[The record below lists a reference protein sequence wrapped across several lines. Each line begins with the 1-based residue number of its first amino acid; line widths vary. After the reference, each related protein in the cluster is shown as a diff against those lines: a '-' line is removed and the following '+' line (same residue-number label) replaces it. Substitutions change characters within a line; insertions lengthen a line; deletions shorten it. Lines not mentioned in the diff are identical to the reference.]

1 MDEEARGVGALLGG
15 DEGSVPV
22 AEGAKVILITPV
34 SPLIGRKLL
43 L

>member
-1 MDEEARGVGALLGG
+1 MISIQTDRSL
-15 DEGSVPV
+15 DSITRR
-22 AEGAKVILITPV
+22 AKIYLITPV

>member
-1 MDEEARGVGALLGG
+1 MLGEISDQLPPLAAERPVFIARGL
-15 DEGSVPV
+15 S
-22 AEGAKVILITPV
+22 KVYLITPV

>member
-1 MDEEARGVGALLGG
+1 MSKAADELI
-15 DEGSVPV
+15 
-22 AEGAKVILITPV
+22 AKAKSILITPV